1 MNMKNFMAKLSSA
14 LVFGA
19 ALVQPLSLAAQN
31 TKPSSVVSLADLKAQ
46 LTLLQSGISATM
58 ESLERVKASNDESL
72 VRTAADF
79 QNRFKQLELQVGTVR
94 TQAVLVKAR
103 ASEHYESWQ
112 KDLAGVQ
119 NPKIREKAQQRF
131 TDSRK
136 EFDKIVEKA
145 EKAKEDALPLVS
157 DLKDIVIYLQA
168 DLSGDAVK
176 SLSNN
181 IWKLGVRSKGVISK
195 IGDVTEQIDRTI
207 ASLPKT

>member
-1 MNMKNFMAKLSSA
+1 MKHLMAKLSSVLA
-14 LVFGA
+14 FSAVL
-19 ALVQPLSLAAQN
+19 LQPLSALAQDN
-31 TKPSSVVSLADLKAQ
+31 KPSSMVSLADLKAQ
-46 LTLLQSGISATM
+46 LTSLQNGISATM
-58 ESLERVKASNDESL
+58 ESLERVKASDDQGL
-72 VRTAADF
+72 AKTAADF

-94 TQAVLVKAR
+94 TQAVLVKAL
-103 ASEHYESWQ
+103 ANEHYEFWQ
-112 KDLAGVQ
+112 KDLASVQ

-131 TDSRK
+131 TDSKK
-136 EFDKIVEKA
+136 EFDKIVQKA

-157 DLKDIVIYLQA
+157 DLKDIAIYLQA

-181 IWKLGVRSKGVISK
+181 IWKLGVRSKGVNSK